1 MIFFQKRFQNVWVN
15 AIGIFLF
22 LFFLSPVL
30 TVGTAYAQ
38 KIATLEGVKG
48 DVRIIKPGK
57 KRGLKG
63 RDGMALF
70 QKTIIK
76 TSNSDSFA
84 DIVYIKGGR
93 VRVMPNSEL
102 ALASADFSKGKMEK
116 QVDLIT
122 GKIFNVV
129 DKLTENDSYKVK
141 TPTSTSG
148 VKGTIFSASTTG
160 SSSVF
165 MVKEGAVE
173 AVNIA
178 GVQQPVL
185 VNALKKTVV
194 SAGQAPSTPVPLTP
208 AEIAMFDILDDLFER
223 EKADIMDDTL
233 EAVKE
238 DIIQDMI
245 DIQH

>member
-1 MIFFQKRFQNVWVN
+1 MIFFKNNSQNVWVN
-15 AIGIFLF
+15 ALGIFLF
-22 LFFLSPVL
+22 LFLVSPVL
-30 TVGTAYAQ
+30 TVGTAHAQ
-38 KIATLEGVKG
+38 KIATLESVKG
-48 DVRIIKPGK
+48 DVRIFKPGK
-57 KRGLKG
+57 KRGIKG

-70 QKTIIK
+70 HKTIVK
-76 TSNSDSFA
+76 TTNADSFA
-84 DIVYIKGGR
+84 DIVYNKGGR

-116 QVDLIT
+116 QIDLIT

-129 DKLTENDSYKVK
+129 DKLTENDSYVVK
-141 TPTSTSG
+141 TATATSG

-173 AVNIA
+173 AVNLA
-178 GVQQPVL
+178 GAQQPVL

-194 SAGQAPSTPVPLTP
+194 SAGQAPTTPVPLTP

-223 EKADIMDDTL
+223 EKADIMDDTM

-245 DIQH
+245 HIDP

>member
-15 AIGIFLF
+15 SIGVFLF
-22 LFFLSPVL
+22 LFVVSPVL

-48 DVRIIKPGK
+48 DVRIIKAGK

-76 TSNSDSFA
+76 TSNADSFA
-84 DIVYIKGGR
+84 YIVYNKGGR
-93 VRVMPNSEL
+93 VLVMPNSEL

-116 QVDLIT
+116 KIDLIT

-129 DKLTENDSYKVK
+129 DKLTENDSYKVQ
-141 TPTSTSG
+141 TPNSTSG

-165 MVKEGAVE
+165 MVMEGAVE
-173 AVNIA
+173 AVNLA
-178 GVQQPVL
+178 GVKQPVL
-185 VNALKKTVV
+185 VDALKKTIV
-194 SAGQAPSTPVPLTP
+194 SAGQAPTTPVSLTP
-208 AEIAMFDILDDLFER
+208 EEIAMFDILDDMFER
-223 EKADIMDDTL
+223 EKADIMDDTM
-233 EAVKE
+233 ESIKE
-238 DIIQDMI
+238 DIIQDMM
-245 DIQH
+245 Q

>member
-1 MIFFQKRFQNVWVN
+1 MMFLKKKHQDTWVN
-15 AIGIFLF
+15 FFWLFLF
-22 LFFLSPVL
+22 LFFVSPVL
-30 TVGTAYAQ
+30 TAGTAYAQ

-48 DVRIIKPGK
+48 DVRIFKTGK

-76 TSNSDSFA
+76 TTNADSFA

-93 VRVMPNSEL
+93 VRVMPRSEL

-116 QVDLIT
+116 QIDLIT

-141 TPTSTSG
+141 TPNATIG
-148 VKGTIFSASTTG
+148 VKGTIFSASTTA

-173 AVNIA
+173 AVNLA

-185 VNALKKTVV
+185 VDALKKTVV
-194 SAGQAPSTPVPLTP
+194 SAGQAPTTPVPLTP
-208 AEIAMFDILDDLFER
+208 EEIAMFDILDDIFER
-223 EKADIMDDTL
+223 EKADIMEDTM

-238 DIIQDMI
+238 DIIEDMM
-245 DIQH
+245 H

>member
-1 MIFFQKRFQNVWVN
+1 MIHPKNYIRNTGVNFFWL
-15 AIGIFLF
+15 FLF
-22 LFFLSPVL
+22 LFFVSLVL
-30 TVGTAYAQ
+30 TSGTAYAQ
-38 KIATLEGVKG
+38 KIATLEMVKG
-48 DVRIIKPGK
+48 DVRIIKSGK
-57 KRGLKG
+57 TRGLKG
-63 RDGMALF
+63 RNGMALF
-70 QKTIIK
+70 QNTIIK
-76 TSNSDSFA
+76 TTNADSFA

-102 ALASADFSKGKMEK
+102 TLASADFSKGKMEK
-116 QVDLIT
+116 QIDLLT

-129 DKLTENDSYKVK
+129 DKLTENDSYTVR

-173 AVNIA
+173 AVNLA

-194 SAGQAPSTPVPLTP
+194 SAGQAPTPPIPLTP
-208 AEIAMFDILDDLFER
+208 EEIAMFDILDDLFER

-233 EAVKE
+233 ESVKE

-245 DIQH
+245 EIAP